1 MKSYTVTENQSLK
14 DFTDNHCA
22 QASFCFRALLKARE
36 IRVNGERVGRDIPL
50 QAGDSVSYFLTAAQR
65 EKQAFSVLYRDE
77 NVVVVDKESGVNS
90 EAVFS
95 ALAEEG
101 ECYFVHR
108 LDRNTAGVM
117 IFACNESSNGAL
129 LAAFRAKRVEKIYHA
144 LVCGKMKQRHAVE
157 EACLLKNERAARV
170 KITKDR
176 GEKIVTEYELLE
188 ERGEL
193 SLLKV
198 TLHTGKTHQIR
209 AHLAYLAHPVLG
221 DEKYGN
227 QEINRKFHATRQR
240 LIAKELTLHDRGVL
254 AYLDGRAFVSEKN
267 L

>member
-65 EKQAFSVLYRDE
+65 GKQAFTVLYRDE

-117 IFACNESSNGAL
+117 IFARNAASNGAL

-157 EACLLKNERAARV
+157 EACLLKDERAACV

-221 DEKYGN
+221 DGKYGN
-227 QEINRKFHATRQR
+227 EEMNRKFHATRQR
-240 LIAKELTLHDRGVL
+240 LIAKELALHDRGVL

>member
-1 MKSYTVTENQSLK
+1 MKSYTVNERQSLK
-14 DFTDNHCA
+14 DFTDSHCA
-22 QASFCFRALLKARE
+22 QASFCFRALLKARD

-50 QAGDSVSYFLTAAQR
+50 NAGDSVCYYMTAAQQG
-65 EKQAFSVLYRDE
+65 KKAFSVLYRDE
-77 NVVVVDKESGVNS
+77 NVIVVDKESGVHS

-101 ECYFVHR
+101 ECYFIHR

-117 IFACNESSNGAL
+117 IFARNAASNDAL
-129 LAAFRAKRVEKIYHA
+129 LAAFRLKSVEKIYHA
-144 LVCGKMKQRHAVE
+144 LVCGKMEKSRAVE
-157 EACLLKNERAARV
+157 EAYLLKDERAARV

-176 GEKIVTEYELLE
+176 GEKIVTEYEVAE

-193 SLLKV
+193 SLLRV

-209 AHLAYLAHPVLG
+209 AHLAYLSHPVLG

-227 QEINRKFHATRQR
+227 EEMNRKYHATRQR
-240 LIAKELTLHDRGVL
+240 LIAKELTLHGGGTL
-254 AYLDGRAFVSEKN
+254 AYLDGKTFASEKN

>member
-1 MKSYTVTENQSLK
+1 M
-14 DFTDNHCA
+14 
-22 QASFCFRALLKARE
+22 
-36 IRVNGERVGRDIPL
+36 
-50 QAGDSVSYFLTAAQR
+50 
-65 EKQAFSVLYRDE
+65 
-77 NVVVVDKESGVNS
+77 
-90 EAVFS
+90 
-95 ALAEEG
+95 
-101 ECYFVHR
+101 
-108 LDRNTAGVM
+108 
-117 IFACNESSNGAL
+117 
-129 LAAFRAKRVEKIYHA
+129 
-144 LVCGKMKQRHAVE
+144 E